1 MRFWHCLQQEAG
13 EVPYHTVV
21 GALRRIGPATRSP
34 PAPRRGNS
42 NSSKSDI
49 EGNRECRKEGRAREE
64 EQGGGGEERCCSLQS
79 NQLRGGRHRQG
90 ARAFPKEAL
99 EGGDATGGGLILFL
113 L

>member
-1 MRFWHCLQQEAG
+1 MHFWHCLQQEAG

-64 EQGGGGEERCCSLQS
+64 EQEGEEKKGVARS
-79 NQLRGGRHRQG
+79 N
-90 ARAFPKEAL
+90 PTNCEEVVIVKEREHSQRKLWREAMQPAA
-99 EGGDATGGGLILFL
+99 G
-113 L
+113 